1 MLGDWAMAHG
11 GMKKRLAWHFYQR
24 RDLESA
30 DAFHCTSE
38 LEAEEVRRL
47 GFRQP
52 IEVIPNG
59 ITLPASLPERQVRS
73 GRRALFLSRIHPKK
87 GLVNL
92 VRAWKQANVSREW
105 KLMIA
110 GPDESGHQ
118 AEVEAEVRSLG
129 LTDQVEFPGAI
140 SDDQKWQYYVDSDL
154 FILPSFSENFGIV
167 IAEAMAAGLP
177 VITTTGTPWSVLKE
191 QALGWWVEPTADAL
205 AFALSD
211 ACSAPP
217 EALAER
223 GHRAKDY
230 AISHFSWADVAVR
243 LQGFYEQ
250 LLSAK

>member
-1 MLGDWAMAHG
+1 MGDWAMAHG

-38 LEAEEVRRL
+38 LEAEEVRKL

-59 ITLPASLPERQVRS
+59 ITRPACLPERHERS

-92 VRAWKQANVSREW
+92 VRAWKQANVSQDW

-129 LTDQVEFPGAI
+129 LTDQVEFPGPI
-140 SDDQKWQYYVDSDL
+140 SDDRKWQYYVDGDL
-154 FILPSFSENFGIV
+154 FVLPSFSENFGIV

-177 VITTTGTPWSVLKE
+177 VITTTGTPWSVLNE
-191 QALGWWVEPTADAL
+191 RGLGWWMEPTVESLSAAIAEACAQDLAAL
-205 AFALSD
+205 RKRGAFA
-211 ACSAPP
+211 
-217 EALAER
+217 R
-223 GHRAKDY
+223 KF
-230 AISHFSWADVAVR
+230 AIAQFSWTDVAQR
-243 LQGFYEQ
+243 LKLFYENT
-250 LLSAK
+250 LGSR